1 MSWRIPY
8 IDQIGEKA
16 SSTFQNQNVYLVFT
30 RAVYLYFIFKIILDW
45 KASLLLGKVIVF
57 EPITSPIIYLFF
69 LPGEIFISN
78 PIVFLLIGVFL
89 LVINFP
95 RPNYFISALLF
106 WYSVNY
112 FRVHYAIINGSDIVL
127 ITFMFL
133 VIGLSIY
140 PVWKRWVGFQRL
152 VFNGASLVLKI
163 QIAIIYLLSGV
174 DKLYAQAW
182 RNGEAIH
189 YMLSIDYLMNPH
201 LAGIFP
207 DVPWLNF
214 SIAWCV
220 ISFEILFPFLIWYK
234 KTRLWMLAIGTLFHI
249 GISILLSLVDFGM
262 IMIISYIIFL
272 RDDDLDRIGMKKF
285 FKTTPALSSL

>member
-1 MSWRIPY
+1 MRWREY
-8 IDQIGEKA
+8 IDNIADNA
-16 SSTFQNQNVYLVFT
+16 SSGFQNPVMHLLFI
-30 RAVYLYFIFKIILDW
+30 RAVYIYFVIKIILDW
-45 KASLLLGKVIVF
+45 KASLLIGKVIVF
-57 EPITSPIIYLFF
+57 EPIISPIIHLFF

-78 PIVFLLIGVFL
+78 PILFLLIGIFL
-89 LVINFP
+89 LAINFP

-127 ITFMFL
+127 VTLIFL
-133 VIGLSIY
+133 AIGLSIY

-152 VFNGASLVLKI
+152 VFNGASLVIKI
-163 QIAIIYLLSGV
+163 QIAIIYFLSGV
-174 DKLYAQAW
+174 DKIYSPAW
-182 RNGEAIH
+182 RDGDAIH

-207 DVPWLNF
+207 DVAWLNF

-234 KTRLWMLAIGTLFHI
+234 RTRLWMLAIGTLFHM

-272 RDDDLDRIGMKKF
+272 WDDDLDRMGIKKF
-285 FKTTPALSSL
+285 FKTKPALSSL